1 MTSQQVVN
9 QRIRLKSDQST
20 WSSSTLGN
28 NGCRKNK
35 GKMEDGKHRSDILK
49 YMSQCLCV
57 YNNDSLGQSRPKVQQ
72 CCTQYL
78 FDSYLSI
85 SFTSSCHNLYLY
97 LFHCFIVWL
106 YHCCMIVS
114 LYVKQ
119 SRREAEHMFDNCRYL
134 LRSPHC
140 HRPPCH
146 AILSAVVTLF
156 FVSLDLCQGSQQKR
170 NKFFSAKFSLLN
182 DGFPNF

>member
-106 YHCCMIVS
+106 YHCCMIVW
-114 LYVKQ
+114 LYDCMIVCKTKQ
-119 SRREAEHMFDNCRYL
+119 AGGRTHVWQLSISFTK
-134 LRSPHC
+134 
-140 HRPPCH
+140 PP
-146 AILSAVVTLF
+146 LSSSTLSCNPVCCCDIIF
-156 FVSLDLCQGSQQKR
+156 RISWSVSGKPT
-170 NKFFSAKFSLLN
+170 KKK
-182 DGFPNF
+182 

>member
-1 MTSQQVVN
+1 MHCHVQPPKNALSKAKRPFIVNVNMKSILMWLWLSGGWSTLIRTTTAMTSQQVVN

-97 LFHCFIVWL
+97 L
-106 YHCCMIVS
+106 
-114 LYVKQ
+114 
-119 SRREAEHMFDNCRYL
+119 
-134 LRSPHC
+134 
-140 HRPPCH
+140 
-146 AILSAVVTLF
+146 
-156 FVSLDLCQGSQQKR
+156 
-170 NKFFSAKFSLLN
+170 
-182 DGFPNF
+182 